1 MVITCFYLAFY
12 VTTIIARRKSTPASP
27 VEKPPTQETKEK
39 GEKHEKASEAEKKA
53 HAFGKTPLHIAC
65 TYGQLSL
72 VEEHLKV
79 IRNNILG
86 LQKI

>member
-1 MVITCFYLAFY
+1 M
-12 VTTIIARRKSTPASP
+12 
-27 VEKPPTQETKEK
+27 KEK
-39 GEKHEKASEAEKKA
+39 GEKHEKASESEKKA

-79 IRNNILG
+79 IGINILG
-86 LQKI
+86 LQ